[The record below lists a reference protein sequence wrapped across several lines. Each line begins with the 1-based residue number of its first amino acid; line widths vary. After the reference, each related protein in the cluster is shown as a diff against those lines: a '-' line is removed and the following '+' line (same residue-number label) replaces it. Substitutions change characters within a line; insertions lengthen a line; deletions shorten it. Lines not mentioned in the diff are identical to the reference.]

1 MADHSGPPSPGSGE
15 AFDRARALER
25 SGDLAGA
32 LAAYEAALAAQ
43 PNDPD
48 ILAALA
54 TLAGRM
60 EMHEVAAAL
69 WAQVSL
75 AQPGRLEA
83 LDGRARALRDLGRF
97 DEAIGLLRETLLANP
112 QEPRLWNSLGVT
124 LTQDGQAE
132 LALTFLGEAVRLDPG
147 LATAPYN
154 RGNAHFDL
162 GQLDAAAAD
171 YAAAAE
177 ASHDTAEGAVI
188 AFAQATLALARG
200 DLATGWDG
208 YQVRLSPLWPKAVTF
223 DAPGRPWT
231 PGDDLAGRHLLV
243 LAEQGL
249 GDELMFANLLPDVVH
264 ALGPDGQLSLAVE
277 PRLVELF
284 RRSFPA
290 AQVGAHATDS
300 HDGRRRRAAPNLASP
315 RPVDLWA
322 PMGAL
327 PQGFR
332 RAITDFP
339 TAPGYL
345 KPDPARIAHWKA
357 WLGEGPPAVG
367 ITWRSGKL
375 GGDRQRQYPPLELWA
390 PIASTPGLRVVNLQY
405 GDCAGELAEL
415 AALAGRPI
423 LQPPGLDLRE
433 DLEGLAALTV
443 ALDLTISV
451 SNATA
456 ALAGAC
462 GAPLLLIGGPA
473 NWARLGTNAYPWY
486 PQARML
492 TAQRFGD
499 WAKPMADAAAEV
511 AKLARPG

>member
-1 MADHSGPPSPGSGE
+1 MADHSGPSGE
-15 AFDRARALER
+15 AFERARALER

-43 PNDPD
+43 PNDAD
-48 ILAALA
+48 ILGALA
-54 TLAGRM
+54 ALAGRM

-75 AQPGRLEA
+75 AQPGRLDA

-97 DEAIGLLRETLLANP
+97 DEAVGLLRETLLANP
-112 QEPRLWNSLGVT
+112 GEPRLWNSLGVT

-132 LALTFLGEAVRLDPG
+132 LALTFLDEAVRLDPG
-147 LATAPYN
+147 LPTAAYN

-171 YAAAAE
+171 YAAAAK
-177 ASHDTAEGAVI
+177 ASRDPAEGAVI

-200 DLATGWDG
+200 DLADGWDG
-208 YQVRLSPLWPKAVTF
+208 YRVRLSPLWPKAVTF
-223 DAPGRPWT
+223 DAPGPLWT

-249 GDELMFANLLPDVVH
+249 GDELMFANVLPDVIN

-284 RRSFPA
+284 RRSFPT
-290 AQVGAHATDS
+290 VSVSAHATDS
-300 HDGRRRRAAPNLASP
+300 QDGRHRRSAPNLTSA

-327 PQGFR
+327 PRGFR
-332 RAITDFP
+332 RTITDFP
-339 TAPGYL
+339 TTPGYL
-345 KPDPARIAHWKA
+345 KPDPARVAHWQA
-357 WLGEGPPAVG
+357 WLGEGPPAIG
-367 ITWRSGKL
+367 ITWRSGKM
-375 GGDRQRQYPPLELWA
+375 GGDRQRQYPPLELWT
-390 PIASTPGLRVVNLQY
+390 PIARTPGLRVVNLQY
-405 GDCAGELAEL
+405 GDCADELAEL
-415 AALAGRPI
+415 ATLSGRPV

-433 DLEGLAALTV
+433 DLDGLAALAA
-443 ALDLTISV
+443 ALDLTVSV

-473 NWARLGTNAYPWY
+473 NWARLGTTAYPWY

-492 TAQRFGD
+492 TAERFGD
-499 WAKPMADAAAEV
+499 WTKPMADAAAIV
-511 AKLARPG
+511 AELANSI